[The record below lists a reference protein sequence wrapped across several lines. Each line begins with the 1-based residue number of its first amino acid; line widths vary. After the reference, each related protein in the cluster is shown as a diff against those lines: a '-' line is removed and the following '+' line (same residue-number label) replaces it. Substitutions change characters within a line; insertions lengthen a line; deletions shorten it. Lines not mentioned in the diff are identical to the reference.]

1 MVQVNNFDF
10 GSLNVLMSFNTE
22 TKVAKAVLSW
32 DGAAKEKR
40 TLKATSMADAVDQA
54 VMIAT
59 HVSSEALGL
68 DFTNQVE
75 QSLTITL

>member
-1 MVQVNNFDF
+1 
-10 GSLNVLMSFNTE
+10 MSFNNK

-32 DGAAKEKR
+32 DGSTKEKR
-40 TLKATSMADAVDQA
+40 TLKAKSMEDALDQA

-68 DFTNQVE
+68 DFANQVE